1 MSTPRHCAVTG
12 EVDCECGACDGDADD
27 DARRV
32 KIVPV
37 NEDEDGDE
45 PDEETPDDAA

>member
-12 EVDCECGACDGDADD
+12 EPAVTCECGAC
-27 DARRV
+27 
-32 KIVPV
+32 
-37 NEDEDGDE
+37 DGDE